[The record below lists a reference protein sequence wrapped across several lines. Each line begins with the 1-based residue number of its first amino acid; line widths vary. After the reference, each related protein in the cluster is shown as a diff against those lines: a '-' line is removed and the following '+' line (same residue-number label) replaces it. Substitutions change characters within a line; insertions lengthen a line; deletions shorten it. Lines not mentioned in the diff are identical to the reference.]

1 MICSTLTRVKNSRLE
16 ERIRL
21 ELFSR
26 SCEQFFFQR
35 FHSSRSIRSF
45 DWPLLDQ
52 NPDLNQR
59 FTRTIFVGSFSIR
72 FFPLLNK
79 FKVQRTCGDG
89 GRNKSNRFPMNNSA
103 FVSSNGCLETLL
115 LLLRL
120 PLLAFIPSWQ
130 RSRQGG
136 FTRVDRVVFVDI
148 FVSPPGWIRKR
159 ACNIHG
165 LCVRASVARLRKRFS
180 QKNRVFRVASPSCW
194 RLDLSNSIEI
204 VPFGFPPSIHIRN
217 TTIYICIAVIMI
229 IESNVVSIFQQTFV
243 LSVFQIVL
251 FRVIRCDQYSIEIL
265 LWKFPYLS
273 FFFFILQIVLKY
285 IYIYIEW
292 NLIFYF
298 S

>member
-1 MICSTLTRVKNSRLE
+1 MIRSTLTRVKNSRLE

-204 VPFGFPPSIHIRN
+204 VPFGFLPSIHIRN
-217 TTIYICIAVIMI
+217 TTIYIYV
-229 IESNVVSIFQQTFV
+229 
-243 LSVFQIVL
+243 
-251 FRVIRCDQYSIEIL
+251 
-265 LWKFPYLS
+265 
-273 FFFFILQIVLKY
+273 
-285 IYIYIEW
+285 
-292 NLIFYF
+292 
-298 S
+298 